1 MRWEVR
7 GRRSKVLSG
16 AIAEI
21 DRLMN
26 DHGLDAD
33 DIISQLHDVLVGRR
47 LSLPDEL
54 RSELLSALAICD
66 TQIRS
71 TMHARIPFENF
82 LHKAAPLARS
92 TALPSVN
99 GGRGRIRTRGPARG
113 QCIIQAMLHAHS
125 GDRIPP
131 RTLRVSN
138 HRMNL
143 KIEPRESSHV
153 RRRTYMA
160 GERSLPTPYAKESD
174 RQVRQEQALSLRVK
188 ARDAGR
194 RFG

>member
-1 MRWEVR
+1 MAYVAEGNLRKALFTLEMLNARGLTDDRSAVHRLVQATTLQAGRHLLELALRGRVVEWRWENVR
-7 GRRSKVLSG
+7 GRRSKVLGG

-54 RSELLSALAICD
+54 RSELLSALAVCD

-82 LHKAAPLARS
+82 LHKAATSGRKHGLA
-92 TALPSVN
+92 
-99 GGRGRIRTRGPARG
+99 
-113 QCIIQAMLHAHS
+113 
-125 GDRIPP
+125 
-131 RTLRVSN
+131 
-138 HRMNL
+138 
-143 KIEPRESSHV
+143 
-153 RRRTYMA
+153 
-160 GERSLPTPYAKESD
+160 
-174 RQVRQEQALSLRVK
+174 
-188 ARDAGR
+188 
-194 RFG
+194 FG

>member
-1 MRWEVR
+1 MEVGECER
-7 GRRSKVLSG
+7 RRSKVLSG

-71 TMHARIPFENF
+71 IMHARIPFENF
-82 LHKAAPLARS
+82 HMEGRNLWQKAR
-92 TALPSVN
+92 
-99 GGRGRIRTRGPARG
+99 
-113 QCIIQAMLHAHS
+113 
-125 GDRIPP
+125 P
-131 RTLRVSN
+131 RLR
-138 HRMNL
+138 L
-143 KIEPRESSHV
+143 
-153 RRRTYMA
+153 MA
-160 GERSLPTPYAKESD
+160 GAADSNPRSLA
-174 RQVRQEQALSLRVK
+174 
-188 ARDAGR
+188 
-194 RFG
+194 